1 MNDYRALRVLV
12 VEDEPV
18 VAMCLEDILDGLGCT
33 TVGPAARLAE
43 GLALAENEA
52 LGAAILDINL
62 GGERSTPIAQ
72 ALRRRGVPFAFASG
86 YGAVPEGF
94 ENSVP
99 LIEKPYRDADIDA
112 ALKAILGAIRP

>member
-1 MNDYRALRVLV
+1 MTFYDGLRVLV

-18 VAMCLEDILDGLGCT
+18 VAMCLEDILETLGCQ
-33 TVGPAARLAE
+33 TVGPAARLAD
-43 GLALAENEA
+43 GLALAEQEP

-62 GGERSTPIAQ
+62 AGERSTPIAE

-94 ENSVP
+94 ETLP
-99 LIEKPYRDADIDA
+99 LIAKPYRESDIDG
-112 ALKAILGAIRP
+112 ALKAILG